1 MADPPLPPQAR
12 SSDPP
17 RSSPPPRACLG
28 ATFFSRASATSGKA
42 PTCAGISRRLSED
55 TSLEAASLPPEVAP
69 DGDFSFCCLGLASYR
84 QGQVPEKA
92 ASVTSGAPSTSAT
105 EAVLPQCMGVQIIRA
120 QAPLPPV
127 PPAMAAA
134 RGEDASPGAAA
145 PRPPARVGAPPP
157 PSSRSTP
164 PLPARGY
171 VLAAVPDLAAKMGRS
186 AKKVADKMASN
197 AAIVGVAARQAAE
210 DMVGGFLPGSE
221 RGRGK

>member
-127 PPAMAAA
+127 PPALVSERLGIPMISAM
-134 RGEDASPGAAA
+134 ES
-145 PRPPARVGAPPP
+145 RVG
-157 PSSRSTP
+157 
-164 PLPARGY
+164 L
-171 VLAAVPDLAAKMGRS
+171 GR
-186 AKKVADKMASN
+186 N
-197 AAIVGVAARQAAE
+197 E
-210 DMVGGFLPGSE
+210 VGGRGLASGFYPRREGLSGVHSE
-221 RGRGK
+221 RRPG